1 MEYAALRYAHPAV
14 ETVTKTQYWERR
26 LEKERKKENL
36 CDRDPDEDCFDII
49 LSISSFEHDGLGR
62 YGDPLGILVT
72 YTYRFRSFCSLMSI
86 ELAFFF
92 FTTRAIRHT
101 ANGYFFF

>member
-1 MEYAALRYAHPAV
+1 MRRYTHKQVEYAALRYAHPAV

-26 LEKERKKENL
+26 LGKKKKKDNL

-62 YGDPLGILVT
+62 YGDPLGLSELKAA
-72 YTYRFRSFCSLMSI
+72 YTSSVRPPTLG
-86 ELAFFF
+86 A
-92 FTTRAIRHT
+92 
-101 ANGYFFF
+101 

>member
-1 MEYAALRYAHPAV
+1 MEYAALRYAHPVV

-62 YGDPLGILVT
+62 YGDPLGLSELKAAANIESIYIRELI
-72 YTYRFRSFCSLMSI
+72 YRPESI
-86 ELAFFF
+86 VA
-92 FTTRAIRHT
+92 RKNIYIYKGADI
-101 ANGYFFF
+101 